1 MDKDKILQMSR
12 EENEGKPDEL
22 EQSVEAQA
30 DQLGKIVGLAVCL
43 LLVFLAEYVLHNRD
57 IGRAAW
63 IVFFAMTGSSDL
75 YKYCKTKKRLF
86 WAVLELFCAVTYVV
100 FMILWAVL

>member
-12 EENEGKPDEL
+12 KENEGQPDEW
-22 EQSVEAQA
+22 ERSIEEQA
-30 DQLGKIVGLAVCL
+30 DQIGKIVGLAICL

-75 YKYCKTKKRLF
+75 YKYLKTKKGLF
-86 WAVLELFCAVTYVV
+86 WAVLELFCAATYVV
-100 FMILWAVL
+100 FMILLAVL